1 MTTNATGPTATPH
14 KLPLPRLGDQVYMTE
29 GGEEFGAVRA
39 VQPNGKPEL
48 VVYVENSGEFSVP
61 LSAITAVHDGK
72 VILNAAALPAAMQVA
87 IRHAHEREE
96 D

>member
-1 MTTNATGPTATPH
+1 MSSHKNGPTSTP
-14 KLPLPRLGDQVYMTE
+14 KLAPPRIGDQVYLAE

-39 VQPNGKPEL
+39 VEPNGQPEL

-61 LSAITAVHDGK
+61 LAAIAAVHHGK
-72 VILNAAALPAAMQVA
+72 VILHGTALAPAMQVA